1 MKSLNSSKFL
11 VLFIFFIATWFT
23 STVQAGSSNIAFQ
36 GNDEEK
42 IKNIIDSYFQIRYE
56 SFSTL
61 KLGDFEGLVS
71 EQPDAR
77 IWLDQELSKLK
88 VELRHVELNN
98 LRYMDYKFFLNFKE
112 ISIDNGETAF
122 VNVLIS
128 HDVVR
133 EVSLDL
139 NPDNPNIS
147 HLYNLEHKITLHQEN
162 GRWKITSDDYTDYL
176 WRMLRKNDTPID
188 EVLQTMKE
196 SPLPSLRIASLQ
208 TEFSCGL
215 PADDSTH
222 SYNREGAVNYALTHV
237 VNYNPNYPSYDS
249 DPRFGDCTN
258 FVSQALYEGGN
269 VSMAFCSTSGPYC
282 STGSDG
288 NLGWF
293 FESESF
299 RASAWTHVGK
309 FHEFVLDPI
318 ATQSAGWT
326 EGPEGCE
333 VDNIAYLD
341 IGDVIQYEWGD
352 NDGEWDHAVIIVG
365 FENGVPLIAS
375 HSENV
380 GPELYTYFSYQDI
393 RFIHIERSDG
403 YSNAPTSTPTPTL
416 PPSQTTNSS
425 ITQGSNDGG
434 INPTPCEFTL
444 EDNEVYLEACFDG
457 GDITSGF
464 RFENIQVPRNAN
476 IENAYVRFTVD
487 GEYTTPI
494 QVQING
500 EASGNP
506 LIYSEAS
513 PPTNRVKTYNSAL
526 WNITE
531 TWNLGEQYNTPDLSA
546 IIREIVIRDDWNPGQ
561 PISLIISNAGSTDV
575 RRVIGF
581 ERAEGDPDLETA
593 ELIITYNTN
602 PTPTPTSQPPNSTPL
617 PTSTPIIIQPTF
629 TPLPVTPKPTNPP
642 PAKVPWICSVC
653 GIGCPASAQRLSS
666 DSVNTYGTPTAMPY
680 SSTPTPQISSLRI
693 AESIELT
700 DLLYRVRDELL
711 NTTPEGQRLSDL
723 YYTYIPNIVQV
734 LMVHPELSDSSF
746 ETMNLFAPSLQ
757 ALLDGNG
764 DSVVITTEQV
774 QGLQS
779 FLDAL
784 VQYGDE
790 DLQSVILAELE
801 KHPLENLIGLTMNGA
816 WSQINGYEFEWLQPL
831 GNANPYT
838 TKQGSTIPVKFSLT
852 DFEGNF
858 ATDETVY
865 LQVTDSNGNIVIG
878 PVQINNNPNTGI
890 KIQGNQYHYNLKT
903 KDLPVGSYTLEVL
916 YNNGIQS
923 EIKTIVL
930 TKK

>member
-1 MKSLNSSKFL
+1 MYYPNRETDSAGHEVTATANGTVIEVTPDGWPGRGIIIEHTLSS
-11 VLFIFFIATWFT
+11 
-23 STVQAGSSNIAFQ
+23 G
-36 GNDEEK
+36 EK
-42 IKNIIDSYFQIRYE
+42 IYSVYLHVDSVQVSSGNVVTEGQVLGYIIYQSYSGLYPQYHQDSLGNVISDSHLHFEIRY
-56 SFSTL
+56 F
-61 KLGDFEGLVS
+61 
-71 EQPDAR
+71 PDAR
-77 IWLDQELSKLK
+77 TIYSEYPECNYDDG
-88 VELRHVELNN
+88 VGRGYTHP
-98 LRYMDYKFFLNFKE
+98 
-112 ISIDNGETAF
+112 
-122 VNVLIS
+122 
-128 HDVVR
+128 DVY
-133 EVSLDL
+133 
-139 NPDNPNIS
+139 PDNFP
-147 HLYNLEHKITLHQEN
+147 ITGQ
-162 GRWKITSDDYTDYL
+162 GYTDPTDFI
-176 WRMLRKNDTPID
+176 NN
-188 EVLQTMKE
+188 
-196 SPLPSLRIASLQ
+196 
-208 TEFSCGL
+208 FS
-215 PADDSTH
+215 
-222 SYNREGAVNYALTHV
+222 
-237 VNYNPNYPSYDS
+237 
-249 DPRFGDCTN
+249 
-258 FVSQALYEGGN
+258 
-269 VSMAFCSTSGPYC
+269 
-282 STGSDG
+282 
-288 NLGWF
+288 
-293 FESESF
+293 
-299 RASAWTHVGK
+299 
-309 FHEFVLDPI
+309 
-318 ATQSAGWT
+318 
-326 EGPEGCE
+326 
-333 VDNIAYLD
+333 
-341 IGDVIQYEWGD
+341 
-352 NDGEWDHAVIIVG
+352 
-365 FENGVPLIAS
+365 
-375 HSENV
+375 
-380 GPELYTYFSYQDI
+380 
-393 RFIHIERSDG
+393 
-403 YSNAPTSTPTPTL
+403 SNSSTPTPTL

-444 EDNEVYLEACFDG
+444 EDNEVYLGACFDG

-531 TWNLGEQYNTPDLSA
+531 TWNLGELYNTPDLSA

-581 ERAEGDPDLETA
+581 ERAESDPDLETA

-629 TPLPVTPKPTNPP
+629 TPLPITPEPTNPP
-642 PAKVPWICSVC
+642 PAEVPWICSVC

-666 DSVNTYGTPTAMPY
+666 DSVSTYGTPTATPY
-680 SSTPTPQISSLRI
+680 SSTLTPQTSSLRI
-693 AESIELT
+693 TESIELT

-723 YYTYIPNIVQV
+723 YYAYIPNIVQV
-734 LMVHPELSDSSF
+734 LIAHPELSDSSF

-764 DSVVITTEQV
+764 DSVVITIEQV

-779 FLDAL
+779 FLYAL

-801 KHPLENLIGLTMNGA
+801 KHPLENLIGLTMDGA
-816 WSQINGYEFEWLQPL
+816 WVQINGYEFEWLQPL
-831 GNANPYT
+831 GNANPYA
-838 TKQGSTIPVKFSLT
+838 TKQGNTIPIKFSIT
-852 DFEGNF
+852 DFENNF
-858 ATDETVY
+858 LEDETVY
-865 LQVTDSNGNIVIG
+865 LQVVDLNGNVVIA
-878 PVQINNNPNTGI
+878 PVQVSNNPNTGI

-903 KDLPVGSYTLEVL
+903 KDLPVGSYTLEVF